1 MNRING
7 RTGTKQSMRLR
18 RPTVVSECGVEDGA
32 ERLRRHNVGGTGAE
46 AHHPFVAV
54 MVEEFEVIS
63 VDSTTSVLI

>member
-46 AHHPFVAV
+46 AHHDGNAGVA
-54 MVEEFEVIS
+54 EEFEVIS
-63 VDSTTSVLI
+63 VDGTTSVLI